1 MSTFALSKREVTR
14 TLRRTDALH
23 GLVVHATEPGLNEL
37 VTLEAQIQD
46 LGALDGQLDE
56 LLLHLV
62 HDIRRGLHIV
72 VSAGSRWAIG
82 KISAP
87 CTL

>member
-1 MSTFALSKREVTR
+1 MLLNRTVSR
-14 TLRRTDALH
+14 TLRCANALH
-23 GLVVHATEPGLNEL
+23 GLVVHATETSLNEL

-46 LGALDGQLDE
+46 LGTLDGQLNE

-72 VSAGSRWAIG
+72 VSAGSRWTIG